1 MVALGSIP
9 AGYRRMR
16 SCLCFRQSRL
26 RNKFFRKLQN
36 VYRKSFVPGI
46 SRIFNLQSS
55 KIANIARPSEAKR
68 GLPIESIPF
77 GLHLPTVLAEGSK
90 PDGDCLAPSL
100 AVDLV
105 YKAPLRRIRM
115 NPAGRHPGRAARTA
129 L

>member
-1 MVALGSIP
+1 
-9 AGYRRMR
+9 
-16 SCLCFRQSRL
+16 L